1 MVNRPLS
8 IIPKLHQS
16 LWVFFPDGKLYAIIV
31 KVKVLVPQSCL
42 TLCDPWTVAHQVLLS
57 MKFSRQEYWTGVPL
71 NHGGKHILI
80 EAFLEEG
87 FL

>member
-1 MVNRPLS
+1 MVNFRHVQLAPEQCEFALC
-8 IIPKLHQS
+8 LC
-16 LWVFFPDGKLYAIIV
+16 V
-31 KVKVLVPQSCL
+31 SCSGMSDSA
-42 TLCDPWTVAHQVLLS
+42 TPWTLAHQVLLS